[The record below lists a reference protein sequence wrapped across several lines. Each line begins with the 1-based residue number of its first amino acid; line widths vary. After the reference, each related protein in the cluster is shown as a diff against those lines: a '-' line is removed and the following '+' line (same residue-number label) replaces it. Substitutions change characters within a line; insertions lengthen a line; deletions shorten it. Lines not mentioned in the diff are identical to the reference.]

1 MTIDFWI
8 NVFKAALAFT
18 LLVWFHE
25 LGHFIACKLVGVRVE
40 VFSIGFVPIIKKKIG
55 ETEYAIGAIPLGGY
69 IKPAGGDLS
78 ADAESTGAPDEFLSK
93 NFWQKSF
100 ILLAGPLMNVV
111 LAIFVFWV
119 VAFFIG
125 VSEFHPDNRIGQL
138 EKDYPALA
146 AGLAEGDRILEI
158 NQVKTSSWEEV
169 TKNIK
174 KSNGK
179 PLVFKIQRDSKE
191 FDLTITPKKDP
202 QYGTYRIGIKL
213 FFDPVIGKLDKN
225 SPAYKAGLRR
235 FDKIIEVNGRPIK
248 SFPMIAPSEKPL
260 NLKIQRESKEL
271 SFKIIPEKEGGFNYS
286 GEYEKQLSYGLTI
299 YFPRKKFT
307 FVNSIKYSLKMTGVS
322 CLLIIQ
328 ALKMIAQ
335 KISMA
340 KQLGGPILI
349 SYILYETSKSGLADL
364 LSMIALLSVNLAFI
378 NLFPLIII
386 TDGGQISIFAI
397 EALRKK
403 RFSAKSRAILNTI
416 GFFLVISLAV
426 FIIVNDIIRFL

>member
-1 MTIDFWI
+1 MIFNI
-8 NVFKAALAFT
+8 LKAVLGFSIMI
-18 LLVWFHE
+18 FIHE

-55 ETEYAIGAIPLGGY
+55 ETEYAIGAIPFGGY
-69 IKPAGGDLS
+69 VKPAGGDLS

-111 LAIFVFWV
+111 VAIVVFWV
-119 VAFFIG
+119 IAFFIG
-125 VSEFHPDNRIGQL
+125 VSEFHPDNRVGQL

-158 NQVKTSSWEEV
+158 NQVKTSSWTDV
-169 TKNIK
+169 TANIK
-174 KSNGK
+174 KSNGE
-179 PLVFKIQRDSKE
+179 PLVFKIQRDSKV
-191 FDLTITPKKDP
+191 FDLTIAPQKDP
-202 QYGTYRIGIKL
+202 QYGTFRIGIMQ
-213 FFDPVIGKLDKN
+213 FIEPVIGKLDKN
-225 SPAYKAGLRR
+225 SPAYKAGLRHL
-235 FDKIIEVNGRPIK
+235 DKITEVNGRSIK
-248 SFPMIAPSEKPL
+248 SFPMIRSAEKPL
-260 NLKIQRESKEL
+260 NLKVQREGKEFT
-271 SFKIIPEKEGGFNYS
+271 FKIIPEKIGGLNYS
-286 GEYEKQLSYGLTI
+286 GEYEKQFSYGVTI

-307 FVNSIKYSLKMTGVS
+307 FINSIKYSFEMTGVS
-322 CLLIIQ
+322 FLLIFQ
-328 ALKMIAQ
+328 SLKMIAQ

-364 LSMIALLSVNLAFI
+364 LSIIGLLSINLAFI

-386 TDGGQISIFAI
+386 TDGGQITIFAI

-403 RFSAKSRAILNTI
+403 PLSATSRARLNMI

-426 FIIVNDIIRFL
+426 FIIINDIIRFL